1 MNSDPLFSDDVQL
14 LRQEIVRLRSF
25 LDVEFKN
32 VELLRAHNEH
42 LKSIIDSLISH
53 SYGKSI

>member
-1 MNSDPLFSDDVQL
+1 MNTDPLFSEDIQI

-32 VELLRAHNEH
+32 VELVRAHNEH
-42 LKSIIDSLISH
+42 LKSIIDNLVSH
-53 SYGKSI
+53 DYGKA